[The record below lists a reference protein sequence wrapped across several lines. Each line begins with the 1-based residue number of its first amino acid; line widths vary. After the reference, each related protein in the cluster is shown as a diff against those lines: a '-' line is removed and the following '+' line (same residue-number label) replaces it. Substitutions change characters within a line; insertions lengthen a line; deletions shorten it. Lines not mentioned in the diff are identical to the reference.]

1 MNSSFN
7 FILCKLL
14 DFAIVKIH
22 FYIVIS
28 FAYLPQGSSEV
39 EVNHWDL
46 IQLKVIESV
55 DVLGDKMW
63 TLARLKKM
71 NYPHFILANQME
83 IYFLFQYHSYFAVPF
98 IFFIPLPISMFF
110 PLHFVI
116 FNPSFYCQF
125 R

>member
-1 MNSSFN
+1 M
-7 FILCKLL
+7 

-83 IYFLFQYHSYFAVPF
+83 IYFLFQYHSYFCSAFYLFYSFANFYVLSTTFCNLQPF
-98 IFFIPLPISMFF
+98 FLLPI
-110 PLHFVI
+110 
-116 FNPSFYCQF
+116 
-125 R
+125 

>member
-63 TLARLKKM
+63 TLGRLKKT